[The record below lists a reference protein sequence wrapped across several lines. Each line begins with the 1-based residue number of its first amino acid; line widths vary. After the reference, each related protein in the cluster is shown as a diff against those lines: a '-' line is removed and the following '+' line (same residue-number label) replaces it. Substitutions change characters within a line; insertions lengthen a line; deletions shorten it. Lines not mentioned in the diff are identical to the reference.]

1 MRLLTLLN
9 AYPEAAMSQ
18 NLQQTELCLIHTQSA
33 YQKIAKLIQNA
44 HEDSESLDKLE
55 RDLVAEVMNLGHACL
70 QDFID
75 AAGDGDVGK
84 QMTVN
89 DQIVRRSDK
98 KQQRAYRSVFG
109 EFIIERYVYCRRAKT
124 KALAKPLDQ
133 KLGLPADEVSY
144 VLEDWLGNLSVDLPF
159 DTVANWLEATL
170 GIKATSSMAHR
181 RVAKLGGF
189 VEDFND
195 QRGSVPPEDE
205 QEILVALADGKG
217 VPIRSSFEQR
227 AHDELAIPL
236 QRRVK
241 TQKDYPKSKHRHVLG
256 DRKTQRATAGAF
268 YSIAANVR
276 TPKDVLQGQSQ
287 TEAKITNKRLWAEMN
302 LIGEEEVSR
311 GVERVFESLADESAE
326 RDPKGKKILIC
337 LMDGD
342 RHLWSLQQKH
352 LPKAIEILDLFHVIE
367 KLWLAAHCFHPEASL
382 EAERWVGH
390 HLEMLLE
397 NKVDSVRGL
406 LQRAINKKSLHSTKL
421 QHLRSVYRY
430 FSINRQR
437 MQYGDYLAAGYPI
450 GSGVIEGACKH
461 VIGDRM
467 CGTGM
472 RWEFEGA
479 QPMLDLRVTKLN
491 EEWNEFIAYRIRAEQ
506 DRIYNVAA

>member
-1 MRLLTLLN
+1 
-9 AYPEAAMSQ
+9 MSQ
-18 NLQQTELCLIHTQSA
+18 SLQQIELSLTHTQSA
-33 YQKIAKLIQNA
+33 YQKIVKLIQNA
-44 HEDSESLDKLE
+44 HQNSESLDKLE
-55 RDLVAEVMNLGHACL
+55 RDLVSEVMNLGHACL

-75 AAGDGDVGK
+75 AAGDGDMGEQLK
-84 QMTVN
+84 VN
-89 DQIVRRSDK
+89 GQIVRRSDEQ
-98 KQQRAYRSVFG
+98 QQRAYRSVFG
-109 EFIIERYVYCRRAKT
+109 RFTIERYVYCRRKKA

-144 VLEDWLGNLSVDLPF
+144 VLEDWLANLSVDLPF
-159 DTVANWLEATL
+159 ETVTNWLEATL
-170 GIKATSSMAHR
+170 GIQATSSMAHR
-181 RVAKLGGF
+181 RVAKLGSY

-195 QRGSVPPEDE
+195 QREPVSSEDE
-205 QEILVALADGKG
+205 QEILVALADAKG
-217 VPIRSSFEQR
+217 VPTRSSFEQR
-227 AHDELAIPL
+227 AHEELATPL
-236 QRRVK
+236 QRRAK

-256 DRKTQRATAGAF
+256 DRKTQRAMAGAF

-276 TPKDVLQGQSQ
+276 TPEEVLQGQSP

-302 LIGEEEVSR
+302 LIGQEQVSR
-311 GVERVFESLADESAE
+311 GAERVFESLAEEHAE
-326 RDPKGKKILIC
+326 RDPKGKKPLVC

-367 KLWLAAHCFHPEASL
+367 KLWLAAHCFHREASL

-406 LQRAINKKSLHSTKL
+406 LQRAINKKSLNSTKL
-421 QHLRSVYRY
+421 EHLRSVYRY

-437 MQYGDYLAAGYPI
+437 MQYGEYLAAGYPI

-491 EEWNEFIAYRIRAEQ
+491 EEWDELIAYRIRAEQ
-506 DRIYNVAA
+506 ERIYNLAA